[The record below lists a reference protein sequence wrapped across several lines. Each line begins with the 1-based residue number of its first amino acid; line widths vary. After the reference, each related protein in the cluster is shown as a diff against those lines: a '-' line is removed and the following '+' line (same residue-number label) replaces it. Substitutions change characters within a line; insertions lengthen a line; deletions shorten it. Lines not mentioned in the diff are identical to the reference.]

1 MNDRTSLALAET
13 LREHD
18 RDVTRDLPAAPLIAG
33 ARRRR
38 TRRRVTMSAAALA
51 AAGLVFGI
59 AVSTIPGRDASMPIP
74 AGTGTPG
81 HVQVR
86 ETSAVEP
93 DSPPTT
99 VVRSSSIE
107 EWASALPVGAPF
119 EPYEA
124 FSLLEDRN
132 GVPVYRDKAGD
143 LSLGQEAFEV
153 RRSLRAGTLGDQPS
167 STIIVVGE
175 YSSGRGV
182 VWAVSPE
189 AHSAK
194 QLWRG
199 PSVIDI
205 LGGQHSVALIAGEP
219 GAEPP
224 TLELVELADG
234 ATASRMLSLD
244 SPKQPRLATWKNG
257 EITVIDG
264 QAAKGQDG
272 ASSPVRESAA
282 YTWSEGDGWV
292 AGAVRRWFGPARTG
306 FEQHDLGRNIVMIGT
321 GDEVC
326 AHLMDGPDLAA
337 EPLTCAPDLSAE
349 QAPMGSLVLLSRDL
363 GEGRG
368 FVPVVVDLADGSLRD
383 LPVTEPMSPL
393 RWESNLTLAG
403 QVPDESRQ
411 GSVAFRIDLGKSA
424 RHERLPEPLPQ
435 G

>member
-38 TRRRVTMSAAALA
+38 TRRRVTMSVAALA

-59 AVSTIPGRDASMPIP
+59 AVSTIPGRDASMPVP

-86 ETSAVEP
+86 ETSASP
-93 DSPPTT
+93 DGQATTAAWSPT
-99 VVRSSSIE
+99 VD
-107 EWASALPVGAPF
+107 EWVATLPVGGPF
-119 EPYEA
+119 EPYTP
-124 FSLLEDRN
+124 FTVLEDRN
-132 GVPVYRDKAGD
+132 GVPVYRHKGGEVT
-143 LSLGQEAFEV
+143 LGQEPFEV
-153 RRSLRAGTLGDQPS
+153 TRTLRAGTLGDQPS

-205 LGGQHSVALIAGEP
+205 MGGQHSVALIAGEP

-264 QAAKGQDG
+264 QASTGQHG
-272 ASSPVRESAA
+272 ASAPARESSA
-282 YTWSEGDGWV
+282 YTWSERDGWV
-292 AGAVRRWFGPARTG
+292 AGPARQWLGPARTG